1 MRERCVRLRAI
12 ILRALHSCSIVCVTV
27 MATIFEYRDESSGE
41 SYNPSDSEP
50 EYSTDS
56 NGEVSESEFNGEAI
70 PYQDEG
76 EGWTML
82 SNIFQDGRPDQL
94 MPVTLM
100 PVTDEFRIFIISFV
114 IMMDIYKL
122 PNMHMYWSTVPLFVG
137 AIFNKGVISSNRFV
151 VIMKYKKRGI
161 PKKIYGL
168 K

>member
-1 MRERCVRLRAI
+1 MRETCVRLRAT

-82 SNIFQDGRPDQL
+82 SNIFQDGRPD
-94 MPVTLM
+94 PLM
-100 PVTDEFRIFIISFV
+100 PVTDPIQGANPNILPHDFPTPGSALGFFLDEYVVTLMCSLSNEREFEF
-114 IMMDIYKL
+114 
-122 PNMHMYWSTVPLFVG
+122 
-137 AIFNKGVISSNRFV
+137 
-151 VIMKYKKRGI
+151 
-161 PKKIYGL
+161 
-168 K
+168 